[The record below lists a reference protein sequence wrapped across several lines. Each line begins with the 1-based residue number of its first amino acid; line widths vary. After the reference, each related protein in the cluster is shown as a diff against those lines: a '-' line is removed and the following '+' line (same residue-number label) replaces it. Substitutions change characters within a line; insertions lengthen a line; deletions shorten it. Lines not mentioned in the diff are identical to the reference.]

1 MIRGTTPTLEFTLP
15 FDTSLIAKMYI
26 TMTQNGKTALEK
38 NLVRLQLLRYVRITN
53 SDTRGHAGI
62 TAAATITGRDTDKSA
77 NYSRRGSCIRHHER
91 IRWQNPERGSD
102 LMRFDVTFRELDKK
116 LDVDFRARNEQ
127 IKVDFEHLQVVSDN
141 VGVDYYKG
149 DYTVTP
155 KVEKQ
160 ELATRQKF
168 LAENVK
174 IKEIPFFE
182 VSNLEGG
189 QTVFIGMEL

>member
-1 MIRGTTPTLEFTLP
+1 
-15 FDTSLIAKMYI
+15 
-26 TMTQNGKTALEK
+26 
-38 NLVRLQLLRYVRITN
+38 
-53 SDTRGHAGI
+53 
-62 TAAATITGRDTDKSA
+62 
-77 NYSRRGSCIRHHER
+77 
-91 IRWQNPERGSD
+91 
-102 LMRFDVTFRELDKK
+102 MRFDVTFRELDKK
-116 LDVDFRARNEQ
+116 LDVDFCPRNEQ

-168 LAENVK
+168 LTENVK

-189 QTVFIGMEL
+189 QTVFIGKEL

>member
-1 MIRGTTPTLEFTLP
+1 
-15 FDTSLIAKMYI
+15 
-26 TMTQNGKTALEK
+26 
-38 NLVRLQLLRYVRITN
+38 
-53 SDTRGHAGI
+53 
-62 TAAATITGRDTDKSA
+62 
-77 NYSRRGSCIRHHER
+77 
-91 IRWQNPERGSD
+91 
-102 LMRFDVTFRELDKK
+102 MRFDVTFQELDKK
-116 LDVDFRARNEQ
+116 LDVDFRTRNER

-168 LAENVK
+168 LTENVK

-189 QTVFIGMEL
+189 QTVFIGKEL

>member
-1 MIRGTTPTLEFTLP
+1 
-15 FDTSLIAKMYI
+15 
-26 TMTQNGKTALEK
+26 
-38 NLVRLQLLRYVRITN
+38 
-53 SDTRGHAGI
+53 
-62 TAAATITGRDTDKSA
+62 
-77 NYSRRGSCIRHHER
+77 
-91 IRWQNPERGSD
+91 
-102 LMRFDVTFRELDKK
+102 MRFDVTFQEFDKK
-116 LDVDFRARNEQ
+116 LNVDFRTRNEK

-149 DYTVTP
+149 NYTVTP

-168 LAENVK
+168 LTENVK

-189 QTVFIGMEL
+189 QTVFIGKEL

>member
-1 MIRGTTPTLEFTLP
+1 M
-15 FDTSLIAKMYI
+15 
-26 TMTQNGKTALEK
+26 
-38 NLVRLQLLRYVRITN
+38 RL
-53 SDTRGHAGI
+53 
-62 TAAATITGRDTDKSA
+62 
-77 NYSRRGSCIRHHER
+77 
-91 IRWQNPERGSD
+91 
-102 LMRFDVTFRELDKK
+102 DVTFRELGKK
-116 LDVDFRARNEQ
+116 LDVDFRTGNEQ

-168 LAENVK
+168 LTENVK

-182 VSNLEGG
+182 VSNTEGG
-189 QTVFIGMEL
+189 QTVFIGKEL

>member
-1 MIRGTTPTLEFTLP
+1 M
-15 FDTSLIAKMYI
+15 
-26 TMTQNGKTALEK
+26 
-38 NLVRLQLLRYVRITN
+38 RL
-53 SDTRGHAGI
+53 
-62 TAAATITGRDTDKSA
+62 
-77 NYSRRGSCIRHHER
+77 
-91 IRWQNPERGSD
+91 
-102 LMRFDVTFRELDKK
+102 DVTFRELDKK
-116 LDVDFRARNEQ
+116 LPVDFHTRNEQ

-168 LAENVK
+168 LTENVK
-174 IKEIPFFE
+174 IKEIPLFE

-189 QTVFIGMEL
+189 QTVFIGKEL

>member
-1 MIRGTTPTLEFTLP
+1 M
-15 FDTSLIAKMYI
+15 
-26 TMTQNGKTALEK
+26 
-38 NLVRLQLLRYVRITN
+38 RL
-53 SDTRGHAGI
+53 
-62 TAAATITGRDTDKSA
+62 
-77 NYSRRGSCIRHHER
+77 
-91 IRWQNPERGSD
+91 
-102 LMRFDVTFRELDKK
+102 DVTFRELDKK
-116 LDVDFRARNEQ
+116 LDVDFRTRNEQ

-168 LAENVK
+168 LTENVK

-182 VSNLEGG
+182 VGNSEGG
-189 QTVFIGMEL
+189 DTVYIGSEV

>member
-1 MIRGTTPTLEFTLP
+1 M
-15 FDTSLIAKMYI
+15 
-26 TMTQNGKTALEK
+26 Q
-38 NLVRLQLLRYVRITN
+38 
-53 SDTRGHAGI
+53 
-62 TAAATITGRDTDKSA
+62 
-77 NYSRRGSCIRHHER
+77 
-91 IRWQNPERGSD
+91 
-102 LMRFDVTFRELDKK
+102 FDVTFQELDKK
-116 LDVDFRARNEQ
+116 LDVDFRTRNER
-127 IKVDFEHLQVVSDN
+127 IKVEFEHLQVVSDN

-168 LAENVK
+168 LTENVK

-189 QTVFIGMEL
+189 QTVFIGKEL